1 MACEEL
7 FEAMDLK
14 EVKVEDDLSMSTSSF
29 LTDFIH
35 MIDEIKG
42 PSDIVQ
48 LWHVDGTIADQ
59 MYDVMQEVIC
69 CEDEY
74 QARGVDDV
82 SDGVE
87 DEFDEED
94 LDETASVCESLS
106 EDAEYDDDDE

>member
-35 MIDEIKG
+35 MIDEIKR

-48 LWHVDGTIADQ
+48 LGGMWVD
-59 MYDVMQEVIC
+59 V
-69 CEDEY
+69 
-74 QARGVDDV
+74 
-82 SDGVE
+82 
-87 DEFDEED
+87 
-94 LDETASVCESLS
+94 
-106 EDAEYDDDDE
+106 